1 MEVRVVYEETIVIR
15 LFPWERQKVRLL
27 MLEPH
32 LEVGAYLLTRTSAA
46 INQRL
51 QPLPQIL
58 SRNNFITLPL
68 SLPTRCLSRT
78 LLYVHKS
85 Y

>member
-1 MEVRVVYEETIVIR
+1 MEVCVVYEEMVVIK
-15 LFPWERQKVRLL
+15 LFPWERQTVRLL
-27 MLEPH
+27 MLGPH
-32 LEVGAYLLTRTSAA
+32 LEVGAYLLTKTSEA

-78 LLYVHKS
+78 LLYVHES